1 MTELIDQLIAR
12 ARAAQKVVEF
22 WTQEQ
27 VNEMILSVGWESYKP
42 ETAKAV
48 ARLAVD
54 ETGLGIYEDKVS
66 KHQKKTLGVLR
77 DLQGVKTVGVI
88 ERVPEKGLIKIAKPV
103 GVIGAITPMTN
114 SSSTMP
120 CNGLPALAARNAIIF
135 SPHPKAKKTCAAICA
150 EMRKGLKKVGA
161 PEDLVQFIEEP
172 TLELSQE
179 LMSKVD
185 LEN

>member
-1 MTELIDQLIAR
+1 MSELIDTLLEK
-12 ARAAQKVVEF
+12 ARAAQKLVEF

-27 VNEMILSVGWESYKP
+27 VDEMILAVGWESYKL
-42 ETAKAV
+42 ETAQRV

-54 ETGLGIYEDKVS
+54 ETGLGVYEDKVA

-77 DLQGVKTVGVI
+77 DLKGEKTVGVI
-88 ERVPEKGLIKIAKPV
+88 ERIPEKGIVKIAKPV

-135 SPHPKAKKTCAAICA
+135 APHPRAKTTCATIVA

-161 PEDLVQFIEEP
+161 PEDLVQSIEEP
-172 TLELSQE
+172 TLELSQ
-179 LMSKVD
+179 
-185 LEN
+185 

>member
-1 MTELIDQLIAR
+1 MSELIDTLLEK

-27 VNEMILSVGWESYKP
+27 VDEMILSVGWESYKL
-42 ETAKAV
+42 ETAQRV

-54 ETGLGIYEDKVS
+54 ETGLGVYEDKVA

-77 DLQGVKTVGVI
+77 DLKGVKTVGII
-88 ERVPEKGLIKIAKPV
+88 ERIPEKGIVKIAKPV

-135 SPHPKAKKTCAAICA
+135 DTSSA
-150 EMRKGLKKVGA
+150 RKENLRRHRCGNAQGTKESWRTRRPGA
-161 PEDLVQFIEEP
+161 
-172 TLELSQE
+172 
-179 LMSKVD
+179 MH
-185 LEN
+185 